1 MKVYERAAADPRKPK
16 DVVTFRGHP
25 KVLSEHPTT
34 IEVTTEGHLS
44 ERGDCIVGVSADKGC
59 LGLNPEVKQGLRKTG
74 TPVSVRIVV
83 GGLSY
88 LVAAQGD
95 SRLKLTDPQD
105 IVIRKSDFVSERTL
119 ALRADSS
126 ARDLPREMIRALR
139 DPETKGRL
147 EIEVG

>member
-1 MKVYERAAADPRKPK
+1 MKMDERAAAEPRKPT

-44 ERGDCIVGVSADKGC
+44 EKGDCIVGVSADKGC
-59 LGLNPEVKQGLRKTG
+59 LGLSPEVKHGLRKTG
-74 TPVSVRIVV
+74 TPVNVRIVV
-83 GGLSY
+83 GELSY
-88 LVAAQGD
+88 LVAARGD
-95 SRLKLTDPQD
+95 SRLQLTDPHD

-119 ALRADSS
+119 ALHADSS
-126 ARDLPREMIRALR
+126 ARDLPREMVRALR
-139 DPETKGRL
+139 DPEAEGRL